1 MSTRSVEETSE
12 IEEQVI
18 DVRTPVDVHTGDAPG
33 PAPVGGAA
41 AGTTPGDATS
51 AHYTSR
57 LSAWRESSSGTR
69 ASTKLV
75 LGLGGSA
82 LVIVGSYVLFVL
94 SVSSNGSIDKAEL
107 GLAIGLF
114 LVGLSGG
121 TLVLIWY
128 RLQRAKF
135 LENEE
140 RLARAAVRDAVETV
154 QRDLS
159 LANLFALNLK
169 QMGEYD
175 AITKRQE
182 KRTFL
187 STQCAIVVGFAMLVA
202 GSTAAT
208 LIHDTSAKIVV
219 GTLTAVGSLLSGYI
233 ARTFIVS
240 HRLAVNQLNRYY
252 AHPLE
257 MSHLLSAERIA
268 RDMPPQTRDR
278 VFEQIIERLLWSDGD
293 GNGDRED
300 RRRRQSRP
308 ARPTVKPDVVART
321 PAAAAVP
328 TPAH

>member
-1 MSTRSVEETSE
+1 MTTHSVETRE
-12 IEEQVI
+12 IEERVI
-18 DVRTPVDVHTGDAPG
+18 DVRSPADASAAPPDPG
-33 PAPVGGAA
+33 TADDSTQTRV
-41 AGTTPGDATS
+41 
-51 AHYTSR
+51 TSR

-69 ASTKLV
+69 ASTKLILGFGLSAFLMV
-75 LGLGGSA
+75 LA
-82 LVIVGSYVLFVL
+82 YVLFVL
-94 SVSSNGSIDKAEL
+94 SVSSDGSVDKVEL
-107 GLAIGLF
+107 GLAVGLF
-114 LVGLSGG
+114 LVGMTGAGLSGM
-121 TLVLIWY
+121 WY

-159 LANLFALNLK
+159 LANLMALNLK

-187 STQCAIVVGFAMLVA
+187 STQLAIMVGFAMLVA
-202 GSTAAT
+202 GSSAAT
-208 LIHDTSAKIVV
+208 LIHDVSAKIVV

-257 MSHLLSAERIA
+257 MSHLLCAERLGREMTSEA
-268 RDMPPQTRDR
+268 RNG
-278 VFEQIIERLLWSDGD
+278 VYELIIQKLLWSDLDGD
-293 GNGDRED
+293 GIPDEFRKRT
-300 RRRRQSRP
+300 RRPSRP
-308 ARPTVKPDVVART
+308 RT
-321 PAAAAVP
+321 PAANGATRPDAE
-328 TPAH
+328 PAHVS